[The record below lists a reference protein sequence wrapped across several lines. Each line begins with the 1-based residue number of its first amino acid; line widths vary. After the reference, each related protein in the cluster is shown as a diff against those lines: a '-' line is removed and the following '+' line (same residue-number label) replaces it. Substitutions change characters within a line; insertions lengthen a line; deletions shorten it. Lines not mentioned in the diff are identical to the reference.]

1 MGIRDLIGEEVNIS
15 HVNITY
21 KTCGI
26 LLDIDAGGI
35 LIEVTKVIIPP
46 TGGQLPYK
54 IGDIA
59 YLKDNGFHI
68 CKTVQMLRNSKLKQ
82 LSDNGINV

>member
-15 HVNITY
+15 HVNRAYETR
-21 KTCGI
+21 GI

-35 LIEVTKVIIPP
+35 LIEVTKSYVPN
-46 TGGQLPYK
+46 GGSLPYN

-59 YLKDNGFHI
+59 YIKDNGFNI
-68 CKTVQMLRNSKLKQ
+68 RKTAQMIRDSKLKQ
-82 LSDNGINV
+82 LSDDNI